1 MTKSADRWT
10 DVGTYLAEDP
20 LGHREHLAAAQFR
33 DVDGHVGLVS
43 SVEVRT
49 SRTGEEPYVQ
59 MVLNRGLESEETL
72 RLSPVQVKRILPVLI
87 FEAREAIRGLEP
99 DLCLHPGSQR
109 CPECGLG
116 PYGMHTRVASVLARL
131 RSSKTRDAA
140 YAVYDESI
148 APVFDWV
155 PAGLRRQVVDA
166 LEARRTEFDSRK

>member
-1 MTKSADRWT
+1 MTSSKWLSLD
-10 DVGTYLAEDP
+10 TYLQADP
-20 LGHREHLAAAQFR
+20 LGDREHLAAAQYR
-33 DVDGHVGLVS
+33 DVDSHVGLIS

-49 SRTGEEPYVQ
+49 SWDGGRTPHVE
-59 MVLNRGLESEETL
+59 MVLNRGMESEETL

-99 DLCLHPGSQR
+99 DPCLHPGSQR

-131 RSSKTRDAA
+131 TSSKTRDAA

-155 PAGLRRQVVDA
+155 PADLRRQVVDA
-166 LEARRTEFDSRK
+166 LEARRAEFDSRK